1 MLNPTS
7 LLADALGRN
16 LAETYRR
23 IYGDREPHI
32 ASGLDEAARLVIER
46 IASSDALYHD
56 VQHTALVTLCVQDIL
71 RGRRLERAITPSDWG
86 HTILAALN
94 HDIGYVRGICPGD
107 TAEHFVIDAAGNTVT
122 PPRGASDAFLMP
134 YHVERGKI
142 MVRERFAPVP
152 YIDEERIAAAIEL
165 TRFPVPDDEDH
176 AATDTEAGLVR
187 AGDLIGQLGDP
198 LYLRKLNALYHEFVE
213 TGINEKL
220 GYSSP
225 ADMVDRYP
233 QFYWSKVERYIG
245 DALRYLEMTMEGKQW
260 TATLY
265 SHIFA
270 IEHNRRRMGPQ
281 PGPRQQ
287 SGVRERTTPGRLAEP
302 FHLQASN
309 PCTPASTKAANPPS
323 MIGPTCSGAHIMTC
337 QPAWQLP
344 IRHRWRRRA
353 WGLAP
358 TGQNDR
364 TPQVWPRS
372 LPSRI

>member
-16 LAETYRR
+16 LSETYRR
-23 IYGDREPHI
+23 IYGEQEPHVP
-32 ASGLDEAARLVIER
+32 AGLDEIARLVIER

-71 RGRRLERAITPSDWG
+71 RGRRLERVVTPNDWS
-86 HTILAALN
+86 HTILAALT

-122 PPRGASDAFLMP
+122 PPRGASDAFLTP

-142 MVRERFAPVP
+142 FVRERFAPAPFV
-152 YIDEERIAAAIEL
+152 DEERVAAAIEL
-165 TRFPVPDDEDH
+165 TRFPVPEDEDH

-198 LYLRKLNALYHEFVE
+198 LYPRKLNALYHEFAE
-213 TGINEKL
+213 TGVNERL
-220 GYSSP
+220 GYTSP
-225 ADMVDRYP
+225 ADMVDHYP
-233 QFYWSKVERYIG
+233 QFYWSKIERYIG
-245 DALRYLEMTMEGKQW
+245 DALRYLEMTMEGKLW

-281 PGPRQQ
+281 PGPAQQ
-287 SGVRERTTPGRLAEP
+287 
-302 FHLQASN
+302 
-309 PCTPASTKAANPPS
+309 
-323 MIGPTCSGAHIMTC
+323 
-337 QPAWQLP
+337 
-344 IRHRWRRRA
+344 
-353 WGLAP
+353 
-358 TGQNDR
+358 
-364 TPQVWPRS
+364 
-372 LPSRI
+372 